1 MKSLRLTIKFESSL
15 GSLLLSDTI
24 FGHFCWEYRDIF
36 GEERLKELLD
46 DFENNP
52 FIVFSDGFVKGTIP
66 MPFLKP
72 KSLGEMK
79 GYFLKRDKNIDY
91 YSKAKNLKKSG
102 FVDVDF
108 LDSVRG
114 NLELFAL
121 YDYIHESSTETVR
134 FVRNSVNRIS
144 NIVREGLYSTIETF
158 YKEPVDFYVKY
169 DDSRVDKKTIE
180 KVFKSIGKFG
190 FGRDKSTGKG
200 RFKVVEVENEPEILA
215 RKSKKTFISLSSG
228 VPDDD
233 CEILYGKTFTKFGK
247 HGRGPMLKN
256 PFKNPVILFR
266 SGSVFKFRN
275 KKGVYGNALSVSSY
289 PGHYQSAY
297 MLPLFVDVEE

>member
-1 MKSLRLTIKFESSL
+1 MESLRLTIKFESSL

-72 KSLGEMK
+72 KSLDEMK
-79 GYFLKRDKNIDY
+79 EYFLKRDKNIDY

-121 YDYIHESSTETVR
+121 YDYIHESSTETVH

-200 RFKVVEVENEPEILA
+200 RFKVVEVEIEPEILA

-275 KKGVYGNALSVSSY
+275 KKDVYGNALSVSSY

-297 MLPLFVDVEE
+297 MLPLFVDMEE

>member
-72 KSLGEMK
+72 KSLDEMK
-79 GYFLKRDKNIDY
+79 EYFLKRDKNIDY

-121 YDYIHESSTETVR
+121 YDYIHESSTETVH

-275 KKGVYGNALSVSSY
+275 KKDVYGNALSVSSY

>member
-1 MKSLRLTIKFESSL
+1 MESLRLTIKFESSL

-72 KSLGEMK
+72 KSLDEMK
-79 GYFLKRDKNIDY
+79 EYFLKRDKNIDY

-121 YDYIHESSTETVR
+121 YDYIHESSTETVH

-275 KKGVYGNALSVSSY
+275 KKDVYGNALSVSSY